1 MKMVFWRYVVILIC
15 FVQTQL
21 TYAQASQLVGH
32 ERIDSLEKELRNVT
46 GIKKA
51 DLLNDLAYEW
61 FSFDNLKAFE
71 KASEAYTISVELKY
85 DKGRVQAAIYK
96 GLFERLAGDQNQAN
110 RNFLEGIELAK
121 KSESVSVLGYG
132 YNQYAFYL
140 ISHGKMDS
148 AAWCY
153 DESYKILKDSLNP
166 RPLAGLYKS
175 KAFFYERQND
185 YERQYKW
192 LARALAIRKLLKDP
206 LLLSDIYLQ
215 LAGYYINVKEYANA
229 EKYLKLAEEQQVFLG
244 GDLES
249 LNDLKYHRA
258 ILLFRQLK
266 YPEALSLYND
276 VKIYFRINMPRQDYI
291 QILIDV
297 AYILSDLGNYEL
309 SLGNCYEAL
318 ELAEKNNFHL
328 EHTKLL
334 WQIGWVYSNLRQS
347 SVAKEFANKSLAV
360 ATKRKFKLEQSFAY
374 NLLGI
379 IYENDTQYD
388 SALYFYNKALVI
400 REELNDKPRTA
411 STLNNIG
418 SVLEQQNKYTEAL
431 QYQFKSLQ
439 LEESADNSLGGAWTN
454 LSIGQLYFKMNQI
467 EKALIY
473 LNKAEQYAIKTSM
486 KQMLNDVY
494 KVKAKLYEQMGNL
507 PMSLKYF
514 KGYDQLRDSLMT
526 SSLTNRIAGLQSEY
540 SLLQKNQ
547 QIEILNKDKELREA
561 ELSVQEGK
569 VRQQRLIIVLGSMI
583 FILLTAAVFYFYR
596 NLQRIKSLY
605 RTIQENSEEIQA
617 QAEEL
622 QLSNQTIG
630 RINEGLEQM
639 VETRTKEL
647 KQAYKE
653 LDTFFYRSSH
663 DFRRPL
669 TTFMGLAEVAK
680 ITVKDEVALGLFEK
694 VNETARSLDKMLI
707 KLQSIS
713 DVGSLQLIYKEI
725 FMAEMFSAVED
736 TFRDELKAK
745 DIRIVTEVRTPESFF
760 SYTALIKVIIEN
772 LVENSIMF
780 SDYQKVIK
788 LEAESDERG
797 LTIQVTDSGWGIEK
811 EYISQIFDMYFR
823 AHERSKGNGLGL
835 YIVKKITEKLNGT
848 IELQSSVGKGTT
860 VKVFFPRKISQ
871 SAVS

>member
-1 MKMVFWRYVVILIC
+1 MKMVFWRYVVIAIC
-15 FVQTQL
+15 VGQTMSSYGQ
-21 TYAQASQLVGH
+21 SGRLVGR
-32 ERIDSLEKELRNVT
+32 EKIDSLEKEVRSVSGT
-46 GIKKA
+46 KKV
-51 DLLNDLAYEW
+51 DLFNELAYEW

-71 KASEAYTISVELKY
+71 KASEAYTISAEINY
-85 DKGRVQAAIYK
+85 IQGRAQAAIYK
-96 GLFERLAGDQNQAN
+96 GLYERVAGDQNQASKDL
-110 RNFLEGIELAK
+110 LEGIALAK
-121 KSESVSVLGYG
+121 KSGSNSILGYG
-132 YNQYAFYL
+132 YNQYAYYL

-166 RPLAGLYKS
+166 LQLAGLYKS
-175 KAFFYERQND
+175 KAIFYEKQND
-185 YERQYKW
+185 FTKQYKW
-192 LARALAIRKLLKDP
+192 LARSLTIRKLLNNP
-206 LLLSDIYLQ
+206 LLLSDIYLN
-215 LAGYYINVKEYANA
+215 LAGYFTNIKDYANA
-229 EKYLKLAEEQQVFLG
+229 EKYLVLAEEQQVFLG

-249 LNDLKYHRA
+249 LNNLKYHKA

-276 VKIYFRINMPRQDYI
+276 VKIYFRVNMPRQDYI

-347 SVAKEFANKSLAV
+347 SVAKEFSNKSLAV
-360 ATKRKFKLEQSFAY
+360 ATKNKFKLEQSFAY

-379 IYENDTQYD
+379 IYENNTQYD
-388 SALYFYNKALVI
+388 SALYFYNKALAL
-400 REELNDKPRTA
+400 REELNDKPRVA

-418 SVLEQQNKYTEAL
+418 SVLEQQNRYAEAL
-431 QYQFKSLQ
+431 QYQFRSLQ
-439 LEESADNSLGGAWTN
+439 LEESVGNSLGGAWTN

-467 EKALIY
+467 DDALLY
-473 LNKAEQYAIKTSM
+473 LNKAERHALETSM
-486 KQMLNDVY
+486 KQMLSDVY
-494 KVKAKLYEQMGNL
+494 KVKAKLYEQMENL

-514 KGYDQLRDSLMT
+514 KGYDQLRDSLIT

-561 ELSVQEGK
+561 ELSVQAGR
-569 VRQQRLIIVLGSMI
+569 VRQQRLIIVLGSLI
-583 FILLTAAVFYFYR
+583 FLLLAAAVIYFYR
-596 NLQRIKSLY
+596 NLQRIKELY

-622 QLSNQTIG
+622 QLSNQTIV

-639 VETRTKEL
+639 VEARTKEL

-725 FMAEMFSAVED
+725 FMTEMLSAVED
-736 TFRDELKAK
+736 TFREELKAK

-760 SYTALIKVIIEN
+760 SYSALIRVIIEN

-780 SDYQKVIK
+780 SNSQRVIN
-788 LEAESDERG
+788 LVAESDENG
-797 LTIQVTDSGWGIEK
+797 LTIQVIDSGWGIE
-811 EYISQIFDMYFR
+811 EQYISQIFDMYFR

-835 YIVKKITEKLNGT
+835 YIVKKITEKLNAT
-848 IELQSSVGKGTT
+848 IELQSVVGKGTV
-860 VKVFFPRKISQ
+860 VKIFFPHKISQ
-871 SAVS
+871 TAVS

>member
-1 MKMVFWRYVVILIC
+1 MKRVFWQCVVIAIC

-21 TYAQASQLVGH
+21 TYGQSGKLIGR
-32 ERIDSLEKELRNVT
+32 ERIDSLEKEVKNVSGT
-46 GIKKA
+46 KKA

-71 KASEAYTISVELKY
+71 KASQAFTMSLEINYLQGQA
-85 DKGRVQAAIYK
+85 QAAIYK
-96 GLFERLAGDQNQAN
+96 GLYERVAGDQNLAN
-110 RNFLEGIELAK
+110 KNFLEGIALAK
-121 KSESVSVLGYG
+121 KSGNTSVLGYG
-132 YNQYAFYL
+132 YNQYAAYL
-140 ISHGKMDS
+140 LSHGKMDS

-153 DESYKILKDSLNP
+153 DESYEILKDSLNP
-166 RPLAGLYKS
+166 RPLAGLYKT
-175 KAFFYERQND
+175 KAIYYERLNNYAQ
-185 YERQYKW
+185 QYKW
-192 LARALAIRKLLKDP
+192 LLRSLAIRKLLKDP
-206 LLLSDIYLQ
+206 LLLSDTYLK
-215 LAGYYINVKEYANA
+215 LAAYYINVKDYANA

-258 ILLFRQLK
+258 ILYFRQLR
-266 YPEALSLYND
+266 YTEALSLYNEA
-276 VKIYFRINMPRQDYI
+276 KNYFRINMPRHDYI

-318 ELAEKNNFHL
+318 ALAEKNNFHL
-328 EHTKLL
+328 EQAKLL
-334 WQIGWVYSNLRQS
+334 WQIGWVYSSLRQS
-347 SVAKEFANKSLAV
+347 SVAKEFTNKSLEIT
-360 ATKRKFKLEQSFAY
+360 TKNKFKLEQSFAY

-379 IYENDTQYD
+379 IYENDTQFD
-388 SALYFYNKALVI
+388 SAIYFYNNALVL
-400 REELNDKPRTA
+400 REELNDKARVA

-418 SVLEQQNKYTEAL
+418 SVLEQQNRYIDAL
-431 QYQFKSLQ
+431 QYQLRSLK
-439 LEESADNSLGGAWTN
+439 LEESIDNSIGVAWTN
-454 LSIGQLYFKMNQI
+454 LSIGQLYYKMNQI

-473 LNKAEQYAIKTSM
+473 LNKVEQYALKTSI
-486 KQMLNDVY
+486 KQMLSDVY

-514 KGYDQLRDSLMT
+514 NGYDQLRDSLIT

-547 QIEILNKDKELREA
+547 QIEILNKDKELRDA
-561 ELSVQEGK
+561 ELSIQEGR
-569 VRQQRLIIVLGSMI
+569 VRQQRLIIVLGSFI
-583 FILLTAAVFYFYR
+583 FVLLVAVVLYFYR
-596 NLQRIKSLY
+596 NLKRIKALY

-680 ITVKDEVALGLFEK
+680 ITVKDDVALGLFEK

-745 DIRIVTEVRTPESFF
+745 DIRIVTDVRTPESFF
-760 SYTALIKVIIEN
+760 SYAALIKVIIEN
-772 LVENSIMF
+772 LVENAIMF
-780 SDYQKVIK
+780 SEYHQVIK
-788 LEAESDERG
+788 LVAESDKNG
-797 LTIQVTDSGWGIEK
+797 LTIQITDSGWGIEK
-811 EYISQIFDMYFR
+811 EYIGQVFDMYFR

-835 YIVKKITEKLNGT
+835 YIVKKITEKLTGT
-848 IELQSSVGKGTT
+848 INLESTVGKGTS
-860 VKVFFPRKISQ
+860 VKLFFPHKISQ
-871 SAVS
+871 TAVS